1 MSLIIFGFF
10 LKVQTLKEEISNQE
24 VFPPVKTGS
33 ITNGHVEDSISNIV
47 SSETKPM
54 INLHKDIIYRVP
66 VRHSFA

>member
-24 VFPPVKTGS
+24 VFPPDKT